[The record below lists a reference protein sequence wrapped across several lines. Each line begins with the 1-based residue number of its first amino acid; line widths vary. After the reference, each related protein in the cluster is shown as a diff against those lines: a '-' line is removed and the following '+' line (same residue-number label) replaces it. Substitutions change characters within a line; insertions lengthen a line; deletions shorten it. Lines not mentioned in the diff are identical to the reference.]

1 MQEKTGLQDGAI
13 QKKSGKFLDNSF
25 FAKYHRASNSK
36 YLSTHSKGGEVN
48 KGELIKTVADD
59 LGVSKADATKYLNS
73 VLDGIKHG
81 LKDTE
86 QKVQLVGFGTFVVR
100 HRKAR
105 KGLNPR
111 SGETIDIAP
120 SKTVGFRPGK
130 DLKDTL

>member
-1 MQEKTGLQDGAI
+1 M
-13 QKKSGKFLDNSF
+13 
-25 FAKYHRASNSK
+25 
-36 YLSTHSKGGEVN
+36 N
-48 KGELIKTVADD
+48 KGELIKTVAED

-73 VLDGIKHG
+73 VLEGIKDG
-81 LKDTE
+81 LKDDE

-100 HRKAR
+100 QRKAR